1 MAKRDRLHLSPYQ
14 TIETSR
20 DWNGRFYIAYSGGAS
35 VFIRDLKELRRFLK
49 VPKGI
54 PSRES
59 LDSWL
64 ASLEAMDADREKRRE
79 QVSLTSDTAS
89 EGSEASLSQELLA
102 TGFGP
107 ECHLDESDPNYATKT
122 VI

>member
-14 TIETSR
+14 TIETGR
-20 DWNGRFYIAYSGGAS
+20 DWNGRYFIAYSNGAS
-35 VFIRDLKELRRFLK
+35 VFIRDLKELRKFLK

-64 ASLEAMDADREKRRE
+64 VSLEAMDKERETRKE
-79 QVSLTSDTAS
+79 SPVS
-89 EGSEASLSQELLA
+89 EGLSEELLA

-107 ECHLDESDPNYATKT
+107 EVHALDESDPNFATKT

>member
-14 TIETSR
+14 TIETGR
-20 DWNGRFYIAYSGGAS
+20 DWNGRYFIAYSGGAS

-54 PSRES
+54 PSREA
-59 LDSWL
+59 LDSWF
-64 ASLEAMDADREKRRE
+64 ASLEAMDAEKAKRRE
-79 QVSLTSDTAS
+79 QVSTEEGLS
-89 EGSEASLSQELLA
+89 EELLA

-107 ECHLDESDPNYATKT
+107 EVHALDESDPNYATKT

>member
-1 MAKRDRLHLSPYQ
+1 MAKRDRLHLSTYQ
-14 TIETSR
+14 TIETGR

-54 PSRES
+54 PLRES

-64 ASLEAMDADREKRRE
+64 ASLEAMDKEREARRE
-79 QVSLTSDTAS
+79 PQPEEGLS
-89 EGSEASLSQELLA
+89 EELLA

-107 ECHLDESDPNYATKT
+107 EVHALDESDPNFATKT

>member
-1 MAKRDRLHLSPYQ
+1 MAKRDRLHLSTHQ
-14 TIETSR
+14 SIETSR
-20 DWNGRFYIAYSGGAS
+20 DTNGRFYIAYSKGAS

-54 PSRES
+54 PMREA

-64 ASLEAMDADREKRRE
+64 ASLEAMDADRAVKRE
-79 QVSLTSDTAS
+79 QLPTTEGLS
-89 EGSEASLSQELLA
+89 EELLA

-107 ECHLDESDPNYATKT
+107 EVHALDESDPNYSTRT

>member
-14 TIETSR
+14 TIETGR
-20 DWNGRFYIAYSGGAS
+20 DWNGRFYIAYSNGAS

-64 ASLEAMDADREKRRE
+64 ASLEAMDKEREDKRTNLAQE
-79 QVSLTSDTAS
+79 EGLS
-89 EGSEASLSQELLA
+89 EELLA

-107 ECHLDESDPNYATKT
+107 EVHALDESDPNYATKT

>member
-1 MAKRDRLHLSPYQ
+1 LAKRDRLHLSPHQ
-14 TIETSR
+14 NIETGR
-20 DWNGRFYIAYSGGAS
+20 DWNGRYFIAYSGGAS

-64 ASLEAMDADREKRRE
+64 ASLEAMDKERQAKREHLP
-79 QVSLTSDTAS
+79 QAS
-89 EGSEASLSQELLA
+89 EGLSEELLA

-107 ECHLDESDPNYATKT
+107 EVHALDESDPNFATKT

>member
-1 MAKRDRLHLSPYQ
+1 MAKRDRLHLSTYQ
-14 TIETSR
+14 TIETGR

-64 ASLEAMDADREKRRE
+64 ASLEAMDAERVAKREHLPQE
-79 QVSLTSDTAS
+79 GIS
-89 EGSEASLSQELLA
+89 EELLA

-107 ECHLDESDPNYATKT
+107 EVHVLDESDPNYATRT

>member
-14 TIETSR
+14 SIETSR
-20 DWNGRFYIAYSGGAS
+20 DTNGRFYIAYSGGAS
-35 VFIRDLKELRRFLK
+35 VFVRDLKELRRFLK

-54 PSRES
+54 PSREA
-59 LDSWL
+59 LDSWF
-64 ASLEAMDADREKRRE
+64 ASLEAMDKEREAKRE
-79 QVSLTSDTAS
+79 QLPQEGMS
-89 EGSEASLSQELLA
+89 EELLA

-107 ECHLDESDPNYATKT
+107 EVHALDESDPNYATKT

>member
-1 MAKRDRLHLSPYQ
+1 MAKRDRLHLSTYQ
-14 TIETSR
+14 TIETGR

-64 ASLEAMDADREKRRE
+64 ASLEAMDAERAQK
-79 QVSLTSDTAS
+79 QHQPLSSDTAVK
-89 EGSEASLSQELLA
+89 GSEPSLSQELLA

-107 ECHLDESDPNYATKT
+107 ECHLDESDPNYSTRT
-122 VI
+122 II

>member
-14 TIETSR
+14 NIETGR
-20 DWNGRFYIAYSGGAS
+20 DWNGRYYIAYSGGAS
-35 VFIRDLKELRRFLK
+35 VFVRDLKELRRFLK

-64 ASLEAMDADREKRRE
+64 ASLEAMDKEREAKRE
-79 QVSLTSDTAS
+79 HLPEEGMS
-89 EGSEASLSQELLA
+89 EELLA

-107 ECHLDESDPNYATKT
+107 EVHALDESDPNFATKT

>member
-1 MAKRDRLHLSPYQ
+1 MAKRDRLHLSPHQ
-14 TIETSR
+14 NIETGR
-20 DWNGRFYIAYSGGAS
+20 DWNGRYYIAYSGGAS

-64 ASLEAMDADREKRRE
+64 ASLEAMDKEREATRE
-79 QVSLTSDTAS
+79 HLPQEGMS
-89 EGSEASLSQELLA
+89 EELLA

-107 ECHLDESDPNYATKT
+107 EVHALDESDPNFATKT

>member
-14 TIETSR
+14 TIETGR
-20 DWNGRFYIAYSGGAS
+20 DWNGRFYIAYSNGAS

-64 ASLEAMDADREKRRE
+64 ASLEAMDKERESKRTNLPQE
-79 QVSLTSDTAS
+79 EGLS
-89 EGSEASLSQELLA
+89 EELLA

-107 ECHLDESDPNYATKT
+107 EVHALDESDPNYATKT

>member
-1 MAKRDRLHLSPYQ
+1 MAKRDRLHLTPRES
-14 TIETSR
+14 IETAR
-20 DWNGRFYIAYSGGAS
+20 DWNGRYYIVYSNGS
-35 VFIRDLKELRRFLK
+35 SIYTRDLKELRRFLK

-54 PSRES
+54 PMREA

-64 ASLEAMDADREKRRE
+64 ASLEAMDSDREKRRE
-79 QVSLTSDTAS
+79 QVSTDEGLSD
-89 EGSEASLSQELLA
+89 ELLA

-107 ECHLDESDPNYATKT
+107 EVHALDESDPNYATKT

>member
-1 MAKRDRLHLSPYQ
+1 MAKRDRLHLSPHQ
-14 TIETSR
+14 NIETGR
-20 DWNGRFYIAYSGGAS
+20 DWNGRYFIAYSGGAS

-64 ASLEAMDADREKRRE
+64 ASLEAMDKEREAKRTNLPQE
-79 QVSLTSDTAS
+79 EGLS
-89 EGSEASLSQELLA
+89 EELLA

-107 ECHLDESDPNYATKT
+107 EVHTLDESDPNFATKT

>member
-14 TIETSR
+14 TIETGR
-20 DWNGRFYIAYSGGAS
+20 DWNGRFYIAYSNGAS

-64 ASLEAMDADREKRRE
+64 ASLEAMDKERASKREHLPQE
-79 QVSLTSDTAS
+79 GMS
-89 EGSEASLSQELLA
+89 EELLA

-107 ECHLDESDPNYATKT
+107 EVHALDESDPNFATKT

>member
-14 TIETSR
+14 TIETGR

-64 ASLEAMDADREKRRE
+64 ASLEAMDADREVKRG
-79 QVSLTSDTAS
+79 QVPINEGLS
-89 EGSEASLSQELLA
+89 EELLA

-107 ECHLDESDPNYATKT
+107 EVHALDESDPNYATKT

>member
-1 MAKRDRLHLSPYQ
+1 MAKRDRLHLSPHQ
-14 TIETSR
+14 NIETGR
-20 DWNGRFYIAYSGGAS
+20 DWNGRYFIAYSGGAS

-54 PSRES
+54 PMRES

-64 ASLEAMDADREKRRE
+64 ASLEAMDAERVAKREHLPRE
-79 QVSLTSDTAS
+79 GIS
-89 EGSEASLSQELLA
+89 EELLA

-107 ECHLDESDPNYATKT
+107 EVHVLDESDPNYATRT

>member
-1 MAKRDRLHLSPYQ
+1 MAKRDRLHLSSYQ
-14 TIETSR
+14 TIETGR
-20 DWNGRFYIAYSGGAS
+20 DWNGRFYIAYSGAAS

-54 PSRES
+54 PMRES

-64 ASLEAMDADREKRRE
+64 ASLEAMDKEREAKRE
-79 QVSLTSDTAS
+79 PQPK
-89 EGSEASLSQELLA
+89 EGLSAEVLA

-107 ECHLDESDPNYATKT
+107 EVHALDESDPNYATRT
-122 VI
+122 IT